1 MLSAS
6 GFPVPFSMR
15 ESVEAETE
23 VLSATSRRLSPS
35 SSRRRRTARPSS
47 SVLTR
52 GFDGRF
58 VRFMSAKRITRR
70 VLDARFCF
78 TPETTFTTKAQS
90 FYENSLLCLCVFVVA
105 RKYLPLGEELSRK
118 GAKAQS
124 ATAFLR
130 V

>member
-15 ESVEAETE
+15 ESVEADTD

-78 TPETTFTTKAQS
+78 TPETTFTTKTQRHKV
-90 FYENSLLCLCVFVVA
+90 FYENSLLCLCVFVVEG
-105 RKYLPLGEELSRK
+105 LP
-118 GAKAQS
+118 
-124 ATAFLR
+124 ATHR
-130 V
+130 E